1 MTLHAIDIMSV
12 RFSVVLAVL
21 FLSVSGRADVYD
33 NLDDAIESE
42 IDWSAIGGTD
52 VGAID
57 TSLPITGESL
67 VGADEMYV
75 FVARQNPG
83 FDREIARQYH
93 DVGRIYG
100 IRGDVAICQAIIETG
115 WFRFGG
121 GTAVAAGQH
130 NYCGLGVT
138 ARGLKGAA
146 FGSVRDGV
154 AAHIQHLFAYATDA
168 PLPDGEEL
176 VDPRFAYVRRA
187 TARSWR
193 DLDMKWAM
201 NRRYAESVIALYRRL
216 LESAGKK

>member
-1 MTLHAIDIMSV
+1 MTFRL
-12 RFSVVLAVL
+12 SVVAAALLMVM
-21 FLSVSGRADVYD
+21 SGRADVYD

-42 IDWSAIGGTD
+42 ISLAADEAVVD
-52 VGAID
+52 RFD
-57 TSLPITGESL
+57 TSLTIMGDIL
-67 VGADEMYV
+67 VDADGMYE
-75 FVARQNPG
+75 FVLRHNPG
-83 FDREIARQYH
+83 FDREIARRYYE
-93 DVGRIYG
+93 VGRIYG
-100 IRGDVAICQAIIETG
+100 IRGDVALCQAIIETG
-115 WFRFGG
+115 WFKFGG

-168 PLPDGEEL
+168 PLPAGEAL
-176 VDPRFAYVRRA
+176 VDPRFNYVRRA
-187 TARSWR
+187 SARLWR

-201 NRRYAESVIALYRRL
+201 NRRYAESIIALYRRL